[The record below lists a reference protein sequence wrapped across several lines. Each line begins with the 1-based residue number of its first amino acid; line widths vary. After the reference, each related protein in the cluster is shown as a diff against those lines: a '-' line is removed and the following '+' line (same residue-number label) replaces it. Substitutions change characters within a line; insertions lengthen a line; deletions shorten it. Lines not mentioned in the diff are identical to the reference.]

1 MPRLFII
8 SGCNGAGK
16 TTASYTI
23 LPSLLN
29 LHTFVNADE
38 IADELSPLEPERE
51 AIRASRLMMERVD
64 QLILHGADLAVET
77 TLATKSLAGVITN
90 AQQQGYKAGLFY
102 FWLKSPE
109 LALKRVALRVA
120 SGGHN
125 VAPETI
131 VRRYWQGM
139 DNLRQLY
146 LPLCDSWVLI
156 DNSAAT
162 GTRIAEGG
170 ADQKPKIY
178 NKRLYNLILNPENK
192 TSYHDNP
199 R

>member
-64 QLILHGADLAVET
+64 QLILHGADLAVAT
-77 TLATKSLAGVITN
+77 TLATKSLAGVITR
-90 AQQQGYKAGLFY
+90 AQEQGYKAGIFY

-120 SGGHN
+120 SGGHG
-125 VAPETI
+125 VPEATI

-139 DNLRQLY
+139 DNLRNLY
-146 LPLCDSWVLI
+146 LPICDTWVLI

-170 ADQKPKIY
+170 IGLETTIY
-178 NKRLYNLILNPENK
+178 NKRLYNLILNPDN
-192 TSYHDNP
+192 THSYDNP

>member
-1 MPRLFII
+1 MKITKVTTKIGEPRSHVSTELELII
-8 SGCNGAGK
+8 DRMRS
-16 TTASYTI
+16 
-23 LPSLLN
+23 
-29 LHTFVNADE
+29 
-38 IADELSPLEPERE
+38 E
-51 AIRASRLMMERVD
+51 AIKPAADKIARNAMASRLMMERVD

-77 TLATKSLAGVITN
+77 TLATKSLAGVITR
-90 AQQQGYKAGLFY
+90 AQEQGYKAGIFY

-120 SGGHN
+120 SGGHG
-125 VAPETI
+125 VPEATI

-139 DNLRQLY
+139 DNLRNLY
-146 LPLCDSWVLI
+146 LPICDTWVLI

-170 ADQKPKIY
+170 IGMEPTIY
-178 NKRLYNLILNPENK
+178 NKRLYNLILNPDN
-192 TSYHDNP
+192 TNSYDNP

>member
-8 SGCNGAGK
+8 SGCSGAGK

-23 LPSLLN
+23 LPAMLN

-38 IADELSPLEPERE
+38 IADELSPLDPERE
-51 AIRASRLMMERVD
+51 AIRASRLMLERVD

-77 TLATKSLAGVITN
+77 TLATKSLAGVITS

-120 SGGHN
+120 SGGHG
-125 VAPETI
+125 VPEATI

-139 DNLRQLY
+139 DNLRNLY
-146 LPLCDSWVLI
+146 LPICDSWVLI

-170 ADQKPKIY
+170 AGLEPTIY
-178 NKRLYNLILNPENK
+178 NKRLYNLILNPDNK
-192 TSYHDNP
+192 NSYDNP

>member
-23 LPSLLN
+23 LPAMLN

-77 TLATKSLAGVITN
+77 TLATKSLAGVITS

-120 SGGHN
+120 SGGHG
-125 VAPETI
+125 VPEATI

-139 DNLRQLY
+139 DNLRNLY
-146 LPLCDSWVLI
+146 LPICDSWVLI

-170 ADQKPKIY
+170 AGLEPTIY
-178 NKRLYNLILNPENK
+178 NKRLYNLILNPDNK
-192 TSYHDNP
+192 NSYDNP

>member
-77 TLATKSLAGVITN
+77 TLATKSLAGVITG
-90 AQQQGYKAGLFY
+90 AQNQGYRVGLFY

-109 LALKRVALRVA
+109 LAVKRVAIRAA
-120 SGGHN
+120 SGGHS
-125 VAPETI
+125 VPEATI

-139 DNLRQLY
+139 DNLRNIY
-146 LPLCDSWVLI
+146 LPICDNWWLI
-156 DNSAAT
+156 DNST
-162 GTRIAEGG
+162 KKGKQVAEGG
-170 ADQKPKIY
+170 AGIPTVIH
-178 NKRLYNLILNPENK
+178 NRRTFNLILNPDNK
-192 TSYHDNP
+192 P
-199 R
+199 QQK

>member
-29 LHTFVNADE
+29 LNTFVNADE
-38 IADELSPLEPERE
+38 IADELSPLDPERE
-51 AIRASRLMMERVD
+51 AIRASRLMLERVD

-77 TLATKSLAGVITN
+77 TLATKSLAGVITS

-120 SGGHN
+120 SGGHG
-125 VAPETI
+125 VPEATI

-139 DNLRQLY
+139 DNLRNLY
-146 LPLCDSWVLI
+146 LPICDSWVLI

-170 ADQKPKIY
+170 AGLEPKIY
-178 NKRLYNLILNPENK
+178 NKRLYNLILNPDNK
-192 TSYHDNP
+192 NSYDNP

>member
-16 TTASYTI
+16 PTASYTI

-77 TLATKSLAGVITN
+77 TLATKSLVGVITS

-146 LPLCDSWVLI
+146 LPICDSWVLI

-170 ADQKPKIY
+170 ADQEPKIY